1 MLLREIRQGTYRIYA
16 IATEQGCPV
25 ADFLED
31 LKTKRLDLY
40 KKIMALIN
48 YTATHGP
55 PRNEEKCRMLNE
67 YDGFELK
74 ASQVRIMAFWDKAK
88 EKVIICTHGFIKK
101 KNKTDKNELKKLKET
116 RQLYLA
122 Q

>member
-1 MLLREIRQGTYRIYA
+1 
-16 IATEQGCPV
+16 
-25 ADFLED
+25 
-31 LKTKRLDLY
+31 
-40 KKIMALIN
+40 MALLK
-48 YTATHGP
+48 YTAAHGP
-55 PRNEEKCRMLNE
+55 PRNKEKCRTLNE

-101 KNKTDKNELKKLKET
+101 KKRTDKNELEKLKET
-116 RQLYLA
+116 RQLYLS

>member
-1 MLLREIRQGTYRIYA
+1 MTLREIRQGNYGIYA

-25 ADFLED
+25 ADFLDE
-31 LKTKRLDLY
+31 LKTKRPDQY
-40 KKIMALIN
+40 KKIMALIS
-48 YTATHGP
+48 YTAQNGP
-55 PRNEEKCRMLNE
+55 PKNKERCRMLPE

-74 ASQVRIMAFWDKAK
+74 ANQVRIMAFWDKDK
-88 EKVIICTHGFIKK
+88 MVICTHGFVKK